1 MTTLQSLSLNQT
13 ITKIDEL
20 IDSGNGDV
28 GRLYHIL
35 EFLKNKKMLY
45 KTDRTYLETK
55 LNSSF
60 EVEEK
65 IIEDVKTEDEKELLP
80 QIKKL
85 IKNKDG
91 DVGRLQHI
99 SDMII
104 QHRELFRTDL
114 DYLKSKISPD
124 DKVITPPKI
133 SDTKQSSQTSSK
145 QNNLKTE
152 LTPKPK
158 IRGSMPKG
166 WSPKTNEIELNDI
179 SKNIED
185 EKEKILQQQKISNEL
200 NSKKLKLIEL
210 MDHRKKYEQK
220 ISNEKY
226 SLENLIK
233 DERLKIKIQTKLS
246 QDILLQ
252 KEEIV
257 KIKNERTN
265 ILKKIDSKKSKLSN
279 ELLDQK
285 NELIQIQLEQEKIE
299 KQIKNEQDL
308 LSEMSEE
315 QKIRLSHQVTIA
327 QEIKSKQEELEK
339 SNKNLNEIA
348 SQIKEEK
355 AKFSESKKLN
365 LQIKSQERELIN
377 AKKDRLKLINA
388 LSKEKMIISK
398 KTLEE
403 HKKLKS
409 QNELTKQ
416 LKIDEKMYNLLK
428 KKREKLESEIKSK
441 NKKLKERQR
450 KLKKQIDGK
459 EKKLRIASKSNKI
472 KI

>member
-1 MTTLQSLSLNQT
+1 MLDSQVLKKNLEEFTENLKKRDISVDVSLLIELDEKRRKAKFEAEQVKAQQNKLGKEIPKADKKEKEELLEKASELSDNFKKFFLLYLNRHCEIMTTLQSLSLNQT

-210 MDHRKKYEQK
+210 MDHRKKYEQDRQG
-220 ISNEKY
+220 
-226 SLENLIK
+226 SLC
-233 DERLKIKIQTKLS
+233 
-246 QDILLQ
+246 
-252 KEEIV
+252 
-257 KIKNERTN
+257 
-265 ILKKIDSKKSKLSN
+265 
-279 ELLDQK
+279 
-285 NELIQIQLEQEKIE
+285 
-299 KQIKNEQDL
+299 
-308 LSEMSEE
+308 
-315 QKIRLSHQVTIA
+315 
-327 QEIKSKQEELEK
+327 
-339 SNKNLNEIA
+339 
-348 SQIKEEK
+348 
-355 AKFSESKKLN
+355 
-365 LQIKSQERELIN
+365 
-377 AKKDRLKLINA
+377 
-388 LSKEKMIISK
+388 
-398 KTLEE
+398 
-403 HKKLKS
+403 
-409 QNELTKQ
+409 
-416 LKIDEKMYNLLK
+416 
-428 KKREKLESEIKSK
+428 
-441 NKKLKERQR
+441 
-450 KLKKQIDGK
+450 
-459 EKKLRIASKSNKI
+459 
-472 KI
+472 